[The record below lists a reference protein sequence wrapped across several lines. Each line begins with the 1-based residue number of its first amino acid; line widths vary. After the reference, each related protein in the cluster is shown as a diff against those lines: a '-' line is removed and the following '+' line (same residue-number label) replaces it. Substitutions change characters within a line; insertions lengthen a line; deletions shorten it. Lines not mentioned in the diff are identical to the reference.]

1 MNKHLFQEYSQ
12 EIDRLKVEL
21 QAAREK
27 DGVFLPKDNYDHLML
42 LEKSRGEEI
51 TNITKLLKTKEAEL
65 EKFEVC
71 IRYIQQYPGPKGNI
85 NVYNENTKLLLD
97 L

>member
-21 QAAREK
+21 QAARDK
-27 DGVFLPKDNYDHLML
+27 DGVFLPKDNYEQLML

-65 EKFEVC
+65 ERFEVYIRKIQKYSGLKRVYEC
-71 IRYIQQYPGPKGNI
+71 IQ
-85 NVYNENTKLLLD
+85 
-97 L
+97 

>member
-1 MNKHLFQEYSQ
+1 MTNILFQEYSQ

-71 IRYIQQYPGPKGNI
+71 IRYIQQYPGPYRLQRVHQCKQ
-85 NVYNENTKLLLD
+85 
-97 L
+97 